1 MMLENKEITIEN
13 LKNNINLFSEDSKSS
28 SLTSS
33 VKQRYET
40 EVKRLMSENEDLRD
54 KLVEMQRE
62 FEEKESELINEINK
76 LVVELNEGQGEG
88 GDQDRDEE
96 N

>member
-28 SLTSS
+28 TLTSS
-33 VKQRYET
+33 AKQRYET
-40 EVKRLMSENEDLRD
+40 EVKRLMNENEDLRD

-88 GDQDRDEE
+88 GDQEQDDE